1 MSNRIHGEKRKIP
14 KAPWPRTSHGNGH
27 LHHLVPR
34 GVLLRSIAAPTI
46 LKNGRCDTP
55 WGGQFQGNVGLFARN
70 RSPVHWTVA
79 MFAMIWRSW
88 SIFHGGWMGKLF
100 LSSTFN
106 LLCLYRSINLVDI
119 AQSRRNHENVM
130 AVLAAQDL
138 QDLHNQIELT
148 ISSIIPA
155 LST

>member
-79 MFAMIWRSW
+79 MFAMIWWSW

-100 LSSTFN
+100 LSSTFK
-106 LLCLYRSINLVDI
+106 LFVPLSQHKSGWHRSIT
-119 AQSRRNHENVM
+119 AQSRKCHGCFGSPGPTG
-130 AVLAAQDL
+130 LAQSDRAD
-138 QDLHNQIELT
+138 HI
-148 ISSIIPA
+148 
-155 LST
+155 

>member
-1 MSNRIHGEKRKIP
+1 MGKNGKSPRPHGRARLMAMAIFII
-14 KAPWPRTSHGNGH
+14 
-27 LHHLVPR
+27 LYR
-34 GVLLRSIAAPTI
+34 GVSCLGPLRLPQFW
-46 LKNGRCDTP
+46 KM
-55 WGGQFQGNVGLFARN
+55 GGVIHREVGEFRGNVGLFARN
-70 RSPVHWTVA
+70 GAPVHWTVA
-79 MFAMIWRSW
+79 MFAMIWWSW

-100 LSSTFN
+100 LSSRFN
-106 LLCLYRSINLVDI
+106 LFCLYRSINLVDI

>member
-1 MSNRIHGEKRKIP
+1 
-14 KAPWPRTSHGNGH
+14 
-27 LHHLVPR
+27 
-34 GVLLRSIAAPTI
+34 
-46 LKNGRCDTP
+46 
-55 WGGQFQGNVGLFARN
+55 
-70 RSPVHWTVA
+70 
-79 MFAMIWRSW
+79 
-88 SIFHGGWMGKLF
+88 MGKLF